1 MWSRSVLKIFKA
13 VLFSQAHKH
22 QSIHFHLK
30 FTKFYRVRLQY
41 GVEFRHMDNIYSFE
55 GYSCSLFNFCTT
67 QLIDSYILHLTAQ
80 WTLFQLV
87 VYKFCSFHMHHV
99 FYCKQNQGLG
109 GIFKFRVTDM

>member
-1 MWSRSVLKIFKA
+1 MWSRSVLKIFNE
-13 VLFSQAHKH
+13 VLFSQEHKH
-22 QSIHFHLK
+22 QTIHFHQK

-41 GVEFRHMDNIYSFE
+41 RVQFRHMDNIYSFE
-55 GYSCSLFNFCTT
+55 GYSRLRFNFCKTL
-67 QLIDSYILHLTAQ
+67 LIDSSILHLAAQ

-109 GIFKFRVTDM
+109 GIFKFRVTDP